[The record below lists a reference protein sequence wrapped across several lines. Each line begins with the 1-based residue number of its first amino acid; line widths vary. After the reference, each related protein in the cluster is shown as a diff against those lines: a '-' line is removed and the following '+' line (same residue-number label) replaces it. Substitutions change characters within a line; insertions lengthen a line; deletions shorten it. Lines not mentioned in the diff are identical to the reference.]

1 MQINR
6 FEPVTSI
13 TPGLLGAAGPLG
25 RDLAVAHHAVAPAER
40 TSWGAGVASP
50 ALPPAPLMVATAAVA
65 AAVPRAA
72 TSAPDASTLARL
84 ADDVYL
90 AKSSPPAGF
99 RVATNAELARIGVDP
114 ALLATRSNGYRARAY
129 VTGSGDTTRVVIA
142 FKGSA
147 TRGDWEANVRQAVGS
162 NTDHYNRALQ
172 IGQRIARQG
181 VTNVTFTGH
190 SLGGGLASAAGLAAG
205 RSTVTFNAAGLSD
218 ATIRQATAIRSGA
231 GRAAPDI
238 RAYFVRGEVLS
249 ALQDGGD
256 RRLGEMIGRS
266 VLGPLGGHLGGRVD
280 APSAYGTRV
289 ELDAVRPAGTGF
301 WGDNAVARHG
311 MEWVHAGLRGR

>member
-13 TPGLLGAAGPLG
+13 TPGLLGAAGGLG
-25 RDLAVAHHAVAPAER
+25 RDLAVAHHAVAPTER
-40 TSWGAGVASP
+40 TSWGAGVATP
-50 ALPPAPLMVATAAVA
+50 APPAIATAAVA
-65 AAVPRAA
+65 ATAPRTVA
-72 TSAPDASTLARL
+72 SALDASTLARL

-90 AKSSPPAGF
+90 DRAAPPPGF
-99 RVATNAELARIGVDP
+99 RVATDAELARIGVSP
-114 ALLATRSNGYRARAY
+114 TLLATQANGYRARAY
-129 VTGSGDTTRVVIA
+129 VTGSGEGTRIVIA
-142 FKGSA
+142 FKGTA
-147 TRGDWEANVRQAVGS
+147 TRGDWDANVRQALGVNS
-162 NTDHYNRALQ
+162 DHYRRALA
-172 IGQRIARQG
+172 IGNRLAQTGAR
-181 VTNVTFTGH
+181 NVFFTGH

-218 ATIRQATAIRSGA
+218 ATIKQANAIRSGA

-266 VLGPLGGHLGGRVD
+266 VLGPLGEYLGGRVD
-280 APSAYGTRV
+280 APSAYGTRIG
-289 ELDAVRPAGTGF
+289 LDAVRPAGTGF